1 VSERLWCSCCGRRYS
16 RSTSA
21 EILRDLRAEYA
32 ARPVD
37 ENGHEGPWWFHSL
50 YGVESRVVAELRA
63 SGYLTF
69 GDLDAA
75 GDKLLDVRWVGRER
89 LPPRR
94 HRLRDAVRQNGRAA
108 RLFLRAVRPAT
119 LAWIQRHLD
128 DAWAALF
135 HVNGV
140 AAAPT
145 SGVVPE

>member
-32 ARPVD
+32 ALPVD

-63 SGYLTF
+63 NGYLTF

-75 GDKLLDVRWVGRER
+75 GDKLLDVRWVG
-89 LPPRR
+89 
-94 HRLRDAVRQNGRAA
+94 
-108 RLFLRAVRPAT
+108 PAT
-119 LAWIQRHLD
+119 LAWIERHLEET
-128 DAWAALF
+128 WAALF

-145 SGVVPE
+145 CGVVPE